1 MGQGE
6 PAARADPGRSGAAVS
21 DSGQL
26 AALRRRL
33 MAMIVMVAVC
43 VLVAAGAVVGY
54 LSFHIAWMGGLFA
67 VAMIAGFA
75 AQIWLVVGFARTR
88 SPR

>member
-1 MGQGE
+1 
-6 PAARADPGRSGAAVS
+6 VS
-21 DSGQL
+21 DAAQV

-33 MAMIVMVAVC
+33 MAMIAMVAVC

-54 LSFHIAWMGGLFA
+54 LSFPIAWMGGLFA

-75 AQIWLVVGFARTR
+75 AQIWLVISFVR
-88 SPR
+88 S

>member
-1 MGQGE
+1 VSNDGQ
-6 PAARADPGRSGAAVS
+6 V
-21 DSGQL
+21 

-33 MAMIVMVAVC
+33 IWMVAMVAVC

-67 VAMIAGFA
+67 VAMLAGFG
-75 AQIWLVVGFARTR
+75 AQFWLILGVARTR
-88 SPR
+88 RPHG

>member
-1 MGQGE
+1 
-6 PAARADPGRSGAAVS
+6 VS
-21 DSGQL
+21 DANQL
-26 AALRRRL
+26 AMLRRRL
-33 MAMIVMVAVC
+33 MRMIVMVVVC

-75 AQIWLVVGFARTR
+75 AQVWLVVDFARTR
-88 SPR
+88 PPR

>member
-1 MGQGE
+1 M
-6 PAARADPGRSGAAVS
+6 S

-33 MAMIVMVAVC
+33 MAMIAMVAVC
-43 VLVAAGAVVGY
+43 VLVAAGAIVGY
-54 LSFHIAWMGGLFA
+54 LSFRIAWMGALFA

-75 AQIWLVVGFARTR
+75 AQIWLVVGFAKARP
-88 SPR
+88 PRQ